1 MTRRAALGVLM
12 ALAAPAQPQAAL
24 AQLPPACAAAK
35 EPLAGL
41 MNWVL
46 TEGRPETLPA
56 KILGLAGETEL
67 PVMQKAY
74 RNPAT
79 HLVHAVDVA
88 VADDRCDLVFVIDDV
103 GNVTTW
109 VTDTSGAITRTFH
122 LAHGENEI
130 VPNDRYVSEYET
142 IKSYF
147 LEKVPPP

>member
-1 MTRRAALGVLM
+1 MIRRAILGVLVALTPAQ
-12 ALAAPAQPQAAL
+12 ALAAAAR
-24 AQLPPACAAAK
+24 LPPACATAP

-41 MNWVL
+41 VSWVL
-46 TEGRPETLPA
+46 AEGRPETLPA
-56 KILGLAGETEL
+56 AILGLTGETEL

-88 VADDRCDLVFVIDDV
+88 IADERCELVFVVDDI

-109 VTDTSGAITRTFH
+109 VTDASGAIRRTFH
-122 LAHGENEI
+122 QSQGENEI

-142 IKSYF
+142 VKTYF

>member
-1 MTRRAALGVLM
+1 MIRRALLGVLVALAPPH
-12 ALAAPAQPQAAL
+12 ALAASVRLPA
-24 AQLPPACAAAK
+24 ACAAAP

-41 MNWVL
+41 VGWVL
-46 TEGRPETLPA
+46 AEGRPETLPA
-56 KILGLAGETEL
+56 VILGLTGETEF

-88 VADDRCDLVFVIDDV
+88 IADDRCELVFVIDDI

-109 VTDTSGAITRTFH
+109 VTDASGTIMRTFH
-122 LAHGENEI
+122 QSQGENEI
-130 VPNDRYVSEYET
+130 VPNDRYLSEYET

-147 LEKVPPP
+147 LEKVPQP

>member
-1 MTRRAALGVLM
+1 
-12 ALAAPAQPQAAL
+12 
-24 AQLPPACAAAK
+24 
-35 EPLAGL
+35 

-56 KILGLAGETEL
+56 KILGLIGETDL

-79 HLVHAVDVA
+79 HVIHAVDVA
-88 VADDRCDLVFVIDDV
+88 IADDRCELVFVIDDV

-122 LAHGENEI
+122 LSHGENEI
-130 VPNDRYVSEYET
+130 VPNERYVSEYET

>member
-1 MTRRAALGVLM
+1 MTPRTALGVLI
-12 ALAAPAQPQAAL
+12 ALAAPAHLRAAPPH
-24 AQLPPACAAAK
+24 LPTACAAAT

-41 MNWVL
+41 INWVL

-56 KILGLAGETEL
+56 KILGLAGETDL

-79 HLVHAVDVA
+79 HLVHAVDLA
-88 VADDRCDLVFVIDDV
+88 VTDDRCELVFVIDDV

-109 VTDTSGAITRTFH
+109 VTDPSGAITRTFH
-122 LAHGENEI
+122 LAQGENEI
-130 VPNDRYVSEYET
+130 VPNERYVSEYET

>member
-1 MTRRAALGVLM
+1 MTPRAALGVLM
-12 ALAAPAQPQAAL
+12 ALAAPAQPQAAPPH
-24 AQLPPACAAAK
+24 LPAACAAAT

-41 MNWVL
+41 IKWVL

-56 KILGLAGETEL
+56 KILGLTGETEL

-79 HLVHAVDVA
+79 HLIHALDVA
-88 VADDRCDLVFVIDDV
+88 IIDDRCALVFVIDDV

-109 VTDTSGAITRTFH
+109 VTDASGAIMRTFH
-122 LAHGENEI
+122 LSHGENEI
-130 VPNDRYVSEYET
+130 VPNERYVSEYET

-147 LEKVPPP
+147 LERVPAP

>member
-1 MTRRAALGVLM
+1 MPRAVLGVLV
-12 ALAAPAQPQAAL
+12 ALAAPAQAAPPPCAT
-24 AQLPPACAAAK
+24 AQ
-35 EPLAGL
+35 EPLTGL

-56 KILGLAGETEL
+56 KILGLIDETDL

-79 HLVHAVDVA
+79 HVIHAVDVA
-88 VADDRCDLVFVIDDV
+88 IADDRCELVFVIDDV

-122 LAHGENEI
+122 LSHGENEI
-130 VPNDRYVSEYET
+130 VPNERYVSEYET